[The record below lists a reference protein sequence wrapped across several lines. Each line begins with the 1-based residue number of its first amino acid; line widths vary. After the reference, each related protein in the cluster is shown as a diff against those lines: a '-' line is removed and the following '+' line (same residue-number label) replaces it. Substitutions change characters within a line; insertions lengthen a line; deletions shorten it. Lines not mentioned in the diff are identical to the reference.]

1 MTDVQYPTESCHA
14 SRNPMPVHAQNES
27 AARPAA
33 RQSRRSRKNST
44 NAAGVS
50 FAAAAI
56 PTSAPRGQRGP
67 TTRQSAAT
75 SAISATLTCP

>member
-1 MTDVQYPTESCHA
+1 
-14 SRNPMPVHAQNES
+14 MPVHAQNES

-33 RQSRRSRKNST
+33 RQSRRRTKNST
-44 NAAGVS
+44 KPAGVS
-50 FAAAAI
+50 FTAAAI

-67 TTRQSAAT
+67 TIRQSADT